1 MCVAF
6 PGKVTEIKDGIA
18 KVDFNGN
25 LMDIRIGLVN
35 VSPGQYVLAHAGCAI
50 EAMSEERAM
59 EIMEIF
65 GEIEDVLS

>member
-6 PGKVTEIKDGIA
+6 PGKVIEINEDIA
-18 KVDFNGN
+18 KVDFNGS
-25 LMDIRIGLVN
+25 LMDIRTGLVN

-50 EAMSEERAM
+50 EAMSEEKAM

-65 GEIEDVLS
+65 QDLEDVL